1 MKISKT
7 ALSIII
13 IVICFILELCMGVTL
28 LEIILNML
36 ALCVA
41 IWIYHKLQYWFIEED
56 KEE

>member
-13 IVICFILELCMGVTL
+13 IVICIILELCMGVTL
-28 LEIILNML
+28 LEIISSML
-36 ALCVA
+36 AMCVA
-41 IWIYHKLQYWFIEED
+41 IWIYHKLQYWFIEDD